1 LLSHHNGF
9 HFLVL
14 RFKTV
19 SPFPSSIISETFST
33 PAMTSRTAMVLAFVA
48 AANAMP
54 QIISETYLAEANST
68 NATFTPAPGL
78 TTLLTN
84 PAEISQYWGQ
94 ITPYSDNPEN
104 YFGVEYTGL
113 PEGCQVEQAHVL
125 QRHAQRFPT
134 GAFDDGET
142 DENFAAKLMDF
153 TSAHPKERFTGPLQ
167 FMNSWQYL
175 LGESYLTNIGAATE
189 FAAGVSFWNRYGR
202 ILYDAQPGQINYN
215 ATARP
220 KPVLR
225 TTSQSR

>member
-1 LLSHHNGF
+1 MLCPDNGF
-9 HFLVL
+9 LFFVL
-14 RFKTV
+14 WFKTV
-19 SPFPSSIISETFST
+19 SPFFSFLANRTFST
-33 PAMTSRTAMVLAFVA
+33 SAMTSKAAIVLAFAA

-54 QIISETYLAEANST
+54 QVISETYLAEANST
-68 NATFTPAPGL
+68 NASFTPAPGL

-84 PAEISQYWGQ
+84 PVEISQYWGQ
-94 ITPYSDNPEN
+94 ITPYSDNAEN
-104 YFGVEYTGL
+104 HFGVEYTGL
-113 PEGCQVEQAHVL
+113 PDGCQVEQAHVL

-142 DENFAAKLMDF
+142 DENFAAKLMNF
-153 TSAHPKERFTGPLQ
+153 TTAHPKEKFIGPLQ
-167 FMNSWQYL
+167 FLNSWQYI

-215 ATARP
+215 ATGRP